1 MWNFS
6 RLKYIDG
13 TNYCAAAPSSQCHSF
28 TCSFTCNRSEPPP
41 VFPASLDWVH
51 PLTEAPTVCS
61 EPPHRQA
68 SAIIEGGPSSLVLPA
83 PIGRVHL
90 HDASTFA
97 ARKGSTGTTFL
108 PARVSPQRH
117 STRRLDMPQLW
128 NHELRSQR
136 PTICLLVRQVQGRV
150 PIPIKL

>member
-1 MWNFS
+1 MWNYFS
-6 RLKYIDG
+6 RLKLLDG
-13 TNYCAAAPSSQCHSF
+13 TNYRAAAPSSQCHSF

-41 VFPASLDWVH
+41 VFPATLVWVH
-51 PLTEAPTVCS
+51 PLTEAPTVRS
-61 EPPHRQA
+61 EPPYKQIP
-68 SAIIEGGPSSLVLPA
+68 AISQRGPSLLV
-83 PIGRVHL
+83 RL

-128 NHELRSQR
+128 NNELRSQR
-136 PTICLLVRQVQGRV
+136 PTICLLVRQVQS
-150 PIPIKL
+150 